1 MHEQTKQQFNF
12 SPTFLRMQMHT
23 QEVVFDEQVYAIDG
37 ITPEIEHEVKTKRP
51 LLPPLLNVPVA
62 CPEPVLANRR
72 FEMPKLN
79 IKTAVFFPPQADGKK
94 YPVMGSPIQLSAGA
108 RALPTKGAPALGAD
122 TEAAFAK
129 YGKK

>member
-1 MHEQTKQQFNF
+1 
-12 SPTFLRMQMHT
+12 MQMHT

-37 ITPEIEHEVKTKRP
+37 ITPEIEHEVKNKNGRCYP
-51 LLPPLLNVPVA
+51 RFLNVPVA

-79 IKTAVFFPPQADGKK
+79 IKTAVFSPPQADGKK